1 MALVLFEKPTA
12 PERIPVNRDNSSAFR
27 LDVVLDT
34 AFVDEVHDDA
44 DQQAGSD
51 GEKKNMQT
59 IHGPI
64 MSNGAIVAY
73 SA

>member
-1 MALVLFEKPTA
+1 MALVLFKKPTA
-12 PERIPVNRDNSSAFR
+12 RERIPVNRDNSSAFR
-27 LDVVLDT
+27 LDVVLDA

-59 IHGPI
+59 IHGLI
-64 MSNGAIVAY
+64 NRRLLIVAY